1 MYLQTDIM
9 LTVLEQK
16 RLRDVITDTVT
27 VLCQSSLNFKSKF
40 TVEGLLG
47 ITIDDKE
54 VILIN
59 VHEIISARKGKRH
72 DTVEEKSANTV
83 DNNEHTAL
91 LERHADIACATGK
104 QRRKKSSLKQTR
116 GSVPCPMPQN
126 MFPCDEHHD
135 QLAQSFEHETVQ
147 SHMPSTTDKETLLE
161 TSTALSSNLDA
172 SRLISNTSGEVLE
185 SQSTVKEESISQI
198 DALDTDYDCIDRD
211 LLMECSSIWTDKQV
225 QICRF
230 DL

>member
-1 MYLQTDIM
+1 MYLQTEIM

-47 ITIDDKE
+47 ITVDDKE

-59 VHEIISARKGKRH
+59 VHKIISARKGKRH
-72 DTVEEKSANTV
+72 DIVEEKSANTV
-83 DNNEHTAL
+83 DNNECTTL
-91 LERHADIACATGK
+91 LECHADIACAPRK

-135 QLAQSFEHETVQ
+135 QIVHSFEHETVQ

-161 TSTALSSNLDA
+161 TSTSLSSNLDA
-172 SRLISNTSGEVLE
+172 NRLISNASEVHE
-185 SQSTVKEESISQI
+185 SQSTVKEESISEV
-198 DALDTDYDCIDRD
+198 DALNSHYDSIDRD

-225 QICRF
+225 QIYRF